1 MILTIVSVIVNVIF
15 ILLFVLFFIKPELFN
30 STINTQFKARYN
42 ALQKHYQDEESKL
55 QRELAAKTRQVT
67 DEIFALRRKL
77 ESDIN
82 IELEESRRMRHM
94 EISRSLQ
101 DRIDAIREKQQMAE
115 EEIVRQFELF
125 KLQYD
130 VEKEMIE
137 QKLQSLKSY
146 EASAVAAR
154 VRMYEEANKEKFYT
168 LQLEDSDVEEI
179 DELMEVLPRLRNP
192 LPLRKAIFDIY
203 YRQPVR
209 DLVNRVVGQ
218 QDRPTGIYKITLL
231 ETGECYV
238 GQSVDIGS
246 RWLQHIKKGFGVDDG
261 GTSKLHQAMM
271 KYGLHAFKFEV
282 VEFTSEDLLNDKEK
296 YWADYFKAKEFGFS
310 IKN

>member
-1 MILTIVSVIVNVIF
+1 MVLTIVSIIANVLFIILF
-15 ILLFVLFFIKPELFN
+15 ILFTFKPEIFN
-30 STINTQFKARYN
+30 TTIDAQFKARRD
-42 ALQKHYQDEESKL
+42 ALRKYYQQEENKL

-82 IELEESRRMRHM
+82 TELEESRRMRHI
-94 EISRSLQ
+94 EINRSLE
-101 DRIDAIREKQQMAE
+101 DRLDAIKQKERMAE
-115 EEIVRQFELF
+115 QEIMKQFELF

-130 VEKEMIE
+130 VEKESIE
-137 QKLQSLKSY
+137 QKLNSLKSY
-146 EASAVAAR
+146 EASAIAAR

-168 LQLEDSDVEEI
+168 LQLETSDIEEI
-179 DELMEVLPRLRNP
+179 DELVEVLPKLRNP

-218 QDRPTGIYKITLL
+218 SDNRTGIYKITLTK
-231 ETGECYV
+231 TGECYV
-238 GQSVDIGS
+238 GQSVDVGS
-246 RWLQHIKKGFGVDDG
+246 RWLQHIKKGFGVDDS
-261 GTSKLHQAMM
+261 GTSKLHKAMM
-271 KYGLHAFKFEV
+271 KYGLASFKFEV
-282 VEFTSEDLLNDKEK
+282 IEFTSVELLNEKEK

>member
-1 MILTIVSVIVNVIF
+1 MILTIVSIVVNVIF
-15 ILLFVLFFIKPELFN
+15 ILLFVLFVIKPEIFN
-30 STINTQFKARYN
+30 STIDTQFKARYN
-42 ALQKHYQDEESKL
+42 ALQKHYQDQENKL
-55 QRELAAKTRQVT
+55 QRDLAAKTRQVT

-82 IELEESRRMRHM
+82 IELEESRRMRHI
-94 EISRSLQ
+94 EINRSLE
-101 DRIDAIREKQQMAE
+101 DRLDAMREKERMAE
-115 EEIVRQFELF
+115 EEIMRQFEMF

-130 VEKEMIE
+130 IEKEAIE

-146 EASAVAAR
+146 EASAIAAR

-179 DELMEVLPRLRNP
+179 DELVEVLPKLRNP

-203 YRQPVR
+203 YRQAVR

-271 KYGLHAFKFEV
+271 KYGLQSFKFEV
-282 VEFTSEDLLNDKEK
+282 VEFTSEDLLNEKEK